1 MSQTTHDGA
10 SSSETLTSRGFK
22 SGMRNLWSHLRN
34 HISLTGAVLSVLSA
48 LYITAVTGGSTSH
61 AIEALEAGQAN
72 VVAGQANVMMR
83 LGKIEASN
91 DQIAILTQSVVDL
104 ASKQGALLGT
114 VTTMNGNISLLLE
127 AALREQRSVPLLRAP
142 GP

>member
-1 MSQTTHDGA
+1 MSQTTPDAA

-22 SGMRNLWSHLRN
+22 SGMRNMWSHLRN

-61 AIEALEAGQAN
+61 ALESLENNQAAILVRVSKVEAGT
-72 VVAGQANVMMR
+72 
-83 LGKIEASN
+83 E
-91 DQIAILTQSVVDL
+91 QISTLTQSVVDL
-104 ASKQGALLGT
+104 ATKQGVVMGT
-114 VTTMNGNISLLLE
+114 VTAMSGNINLLLD
-127 AALREQRSVPLLRAP
+127 AALREQRTRSYP

>member
-1 MSQTTHDGA
+1 MSQTTPDVA

-61 AIEALEAGQAN
+61 AIETLEAGQAS
-72 VVAGQANVMMR
+72 VMVR
-83 LGKIEASN
+83 LGKVEASS
-91 DQIAILTQSVVDL
+91 DQIAVLTQSVVDL
-104 ASKQGALLGT
+104 AAKQGVLLGT
-114 VTTMNGNISLLLE
+114 VTTMNGNISLVLDTL
-127 AALREQRSVPLLRAP
+127 LREQRASPLRAAP